1 MTDRTIKETLRGLKV
16 RMGGGAALT
25 FILAL
30 ILGTFSACSDNA
42 SGTHKSDEARKPMAV
57 PVTVGDVIQKTV
69 PVQLRAIGNVEAHAT
84 VSVNAQVEGT
94 LAGVHFGEGQE
105 MKEGDLLFTIDSR
118 FYEAKLKEAEANL
131 ARDRSKLDNARKQVE
146 RYASVVGQGY
156 VAVEQYDQV
165 VADAAAL
172 ESTVKADEAAVEKAK
187 LELSYC
193 TVRSPID
200 GVTGSLGVNRGNII
214 KAIDQDRP
222 LVIINQI
229 RPIYVTF
236 AIAER
241 HLPEVKKRMAER
253 KLEVTAAIPGDDRH
267 WTRGELTFVQN
278 TVDKDTG
285 TIQLKA
291 TFPNEDRALWPG
303 QFVNV
308 LLTLTSESGAVVVP
322 SQAIQSGQHGEYVFV
337 VKPDLTVEHRIVE
350 VERAAADESVIRSGV
365 SPGEKV
371 VTDGQLRLASGSLI
385 KIVDTDKQ

>member
-1 MTDRTIKETLRGLKV
+1 MTDLAVKETSDNLRVGVL
-16 RMGGGAALT
+16 GAVLLT
-25 FILAL
+25 IVLAL
-30 ILGTFSACSDNA
+30 ILGTFSACSEDA
-42 SGTHKSDEARKPMAV
+42 SGTRNADDARKRTAV

-84 VSVNAQVEGT
+84 VSVNAQVEGELT
-94 LAGVHFGEGQE
+94 SVHFQEGQE
-105 MKEGDLLFTIDSR
+105 MKEGELLFTIDSR
-118 FYEAKLKEAEANL
+118 AYEAQLKEVEANL
-131 ARDRSKLDNARKQVE
+131 ARDRAKLDNARKQVE

-156 VAVEQYDQV
+156 VAEEQYDQV

-172 ESTVKADEAAVEKAK
+172 EGTVKADEAAVEKAK

-193 TVRSPID
+193 TIRSPIN

-214 KAIDQDRP
+214 KAIDKDRP

-236 AIAER
+236 AISER
-241 HLPEVKKRMAER
+241 HLPEVKKYMAEG
-253 KLEVTAAIPGDDRH
+253 KLEVTAAIPGDERS
-267 WTRGELTFVQN
+267 WVRGELTFVQN
-278 TVDKDTG
+278 KVDKDTG

-291 TFPNEDRALWPG
+291 TFPNEHRALWPG

-308 LLTLTSESGAVVVP
+308 LLTLRSDSGAIVVP
-322 SQAIQSGQHGEYVFV
+322 SQAIQTGQQGEYVFV

-350 VERAAADESVIRSGV
+350 VERAGADETVIRSGV
-365 SPGEKV
+365 SPGDKV

-385 KIVDTDKQ
+385 KIVETAKQ

>member
-1 MTDRTIKETLRGLKV
+1 
-16 RMGGGAALT
+16 LT
-25 FILAL
+25 VILAFL
-30 ILGTFSACSDNA
+30 LGTFSACSDNA
-42 SGTHKSDEARKPMAV
+42 SGTHKADEARKPAAA
-57 PVTVGDVIQKTV
+57 PVTVGEVIQKTV
-69 PVQLRAIGNVEAHAT
+69 PVQLSAIGNVEAHAT
-84 VSVNAQVEGT
+84 VSVNAQVEGELT
-94 LAGVHFGEGQE
+94 GVHFKEGQE
-105 MKEGDLLFTIDSR
+105 MKEGDLLFTLDAR
-118 FYEAKLKEAEANL
+118 RYEAQLKEAEANL
-131 ARDRSKLDNARKQVE
+131 ARDRAKLDNARKQVE

-156 VAVEQYDQV
+156 VAEEQYDQV

-172 ESTVKADEAAVEKAK
+172 EATVKADEAAVEKSK

-193 TVRSPID
+193 TIRSPVN

-214 KAIDQDRP
+214 KAIDKDQP

-322 SQAIQSGQHGEYVFV
+322 SHAIQSGQHGEYVFV
-337 VKPDLTVEHRIVE
+337 VKPDLTVEHRMVE
-350 VERAAADESVIRSGV
+350 VERAAADETVIRSGV

-371 VTDGQLRLASGSLI
+371 VTDGQLRLASGSLV
-385 KIVDTDKQ
+385 KIVGTATQ

>member
-1 MTDRTIKETLRGLKV
+1 
-16 RMGGGAALT
+16 
-25 FILAL
+25 
-30 ILGTFSACSDNA
+30 
-42 SGTHKSDEARKPMAV
+42 MAV
-57 PVTVGDVIQKTV
+57 PVTVGDVIRKTV

-84 VSVNAQVEGT
+84 VSVNAQVEGELT
-94 LAGVHFGEGQE
+94 SVHFQEGQE

-118 FYEAKLKEAEANL
+118 AYEAQLKEVEANL
-131 ARDRSKLDNARKQVE
+131 ARDRAKLDNARKQVE

-156 VAVEQYDQV
+156 VAEEQYDQV

-172 ESTVKADEAAVEKAK
+172 EGTVKADEAAVEKAK

-193 TVRSPID
+193 TIKSPIN

-214 KAIDQDRP
+214 KAIDKDRP

-236 AIAER
+236 AISER
-241 HLPEVKKRMAER
+241 HLPEVKKYMAEG
-253 KLEVTAAIPGDDRH
+253 KLEVAAAVPGDERS
-267 WTRGELTFVQN
+267 WVRGELTFVQN
-278 TVDKDTG
+278 KVDKDTG

-291 TFPNEDRALWPG
+291 TFPNEHRALWPG

-308 LLTLTSESGAVVVP
+308 LLTLRSDSGAIVVP
-322 SQAIQSGQHGEYVFV
+322 SQAIQTGQQGEYVFV

-350 VERAAADESVIRSGV
+350 VERAGADETVIRSGV
-365 SPGEKV
+365 SPGDKV

-385 KIVDTDKQ
+385 KIVETAKQ